1 MGTMTRIYI
10 EGRMRESGLKV
21 TPQRF
26 AVLEHISATCDHP
39 TADEIFNAINKQFPR
54 ASRATVYNTVMA
66 LAQTGLITALCL
78 DDGITRYDA
87 NLEPHH
93 HFVCHTCRKI
103 YDVPSAEVRGNLQML
118 TSHQVDAYEVILRGR
133 CQSCQAR
140 QAKRSK
146 RIARN

>member
-1 MGTMTRIYI
+1 MATMNRTYI
-10 EGRMRESGLKV
+10 EGQMRESGLKV

-66 LAQTGLITALCL
+66 LAQTGMITALCL

-87 NLEPHH
+87 NLEAHH
-93 HFVCHTCRKI
+93 HFVCHSCRKI
-103 YDVPSAEVRGNLQML
+103 YDVASSEVHGKLEAL
-118 TSHQVDAYEVILRGR
+118 TLHQVEAYEVILRGR
-133 CQSCQAR
+133 CQRCQEK
-140 QAKRSK
+140 QAKKLK
-146 RIARN
+146 RIARS

>member
-1 MGTMTRIYI
+1 MSIPRRTYI
-10 EGRMRESGLKV
+10 EEQMRLSGLKV

-26 AVLEHISATCDHP
+26 AVLEHLSGSCEHP
-39 TADEIFNAINKQFPR
+39 TADEVFNAINKQFPR
-54 ASRATVYNTVMA
+54 ASRATVYNAVTA
-66 LAQTGLITALCL
+66 LAEAGMISALCL

-93 HFVCHTCRKI
+93 HFVCHSCRKI
-103 YDVPSAEVRGNLQML
+103 YDVPTGEVRGNLEML

-140 QAKRSK
+140 QAKKSK
-146 RIARN
+146 RIARS